1 MIHMKKRAALFHGLG
16 GSKTSYWIPWLKTSL
31 EANGFHVWTPSL
43 SECSSFEDLDK
54 WVQEIAAKLPSA
66 HRDYDLMVGHSA
78 GGPLILR
85 LLSRSDFTVKHAIS
99 VAGFIKPLPN
109 KQLNDPVFPVGF
121 DVAAIQK
128 NCDAFTFI
136 HSDNDPWN
144 CGQEQGELMRQNL
157 GGTLVV
163 MTGEGHF
170 GSDYMKQPYNTFPLL
185 LKLCMLNI
193 GNTQEAAGKKMQ
205 QHQIGNA

>member
-1 MIHMKKRAALFHGLG
+1 MKKKAALFHGLG

-31 EANGFHVWTPSL
+31 EADGFHVWAPSL
-43 SECSSFEDLDK
+43 SGCSSFEDLDK
-54 WVQEIAAKLPSA
+54 WVQEIVATSPPT

-78 GGPLILR
+78 GGSLILR

-99 VAGFIKPLPN
+99 VAGFIKPIPDN
-109 KQLNDPVFPVGF
+109 KLNNMTFPVVF
-121 DVAAIQK
+121 DIGAIQK
-128 NCDAFTFI
+128 NCNAFTFI
-136 HSDNDPWN
+136 HSDNDPWS

-163 MTGEGHF
+163 MSGEGHF
-170 GSDYMKQPYNTFPLL
+170 GSDHMKQPYDTFPLL

-193 GNTQEAAGKKMQ
+193 ETGEKQSLPNC
-205 QHQIGNA
+205 